1 MKNLDLLNLL
11 NLLEDDLKQFN
22 DVDMA
27 NLEKYAEKDIKLE
40 EGLVQFIISTL
51 PGDLNILSI
60 DLKQEEWLSFN
71 SSLKKINAKL
81 KLVGA
86 VELITLSNQLANL
99 SNTSDK
105 IMYSKFELFKSKI
118 NELLLTLQNLY
129 SSN

>member
-86 VELITLSNQLANL
+86 LELITLSNQLANL

-129 SSN
+129 SPN

>member
-118 NELLLTLQNLY
+118 NELLLTFFLN
-129 SSN
+129 SIT